1 MRRVQQAGA
10 VVVRLDG
17 PAPLFLLVKAR
28 RDPRVWI
35 FPKGHVEDG
44 ETTEETALREA
55 EEEAGVLGRV
65 IAPLGA
71 LEFESLGRPLHVE
84 YFLVELLGDARWSEG
99 RPFVWGTYDETRVR
113 LEFENA
119 STASASEGRTAPIRR
134 LRGPHRN
141 PTRPSHFGS

>member
-1 MRRVQQAGA
+1 MRRIAQAGA

-17 PAPLFLLVKAR
+17 AEPQYLLVKAR

-99 RPFVWGTYDETRVR
+99 RPFVWGTYDET
-113 LEFENA
+113 LERIPFDSARGLLTKANA
-119 STASASEGRTAPIRR
+119 LLA
-134 LRGPHRN
+134 
-141 PTRPSHFGS
+141 